1 MLNALRDFL
10 KNLSGDTEP
19 KVHFDE
25 TDMRLALAALLAHA
39 MAIDGAVEEAERA
52 KMRAVLKQEFGIAGD
67 DLDVLIDEAIKADGE
82 AVDLYGFT
90 SVLKRGMEIEQRQ
103 QVVEHLWDMVY
114 ADGKVHEFEDNLV
127 WRIAEL
133 LGVESRDRI
142 ARRSKVAAR
151 TES

>member
-10 KNLSGDTEP
+10 KNLGGDTEP

-39 MAIDGAVEEAERA
+39 MAIDGAVEEAERT